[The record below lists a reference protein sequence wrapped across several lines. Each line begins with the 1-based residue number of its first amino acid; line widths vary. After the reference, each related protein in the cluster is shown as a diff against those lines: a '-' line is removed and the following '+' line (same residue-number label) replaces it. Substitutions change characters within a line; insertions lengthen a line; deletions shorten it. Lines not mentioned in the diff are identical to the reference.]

1 MEQSL
6 HDERHRDCQT
16 NQWPASCSGCS
27 HFPKN
32 TQVWKKLTIQRQ
44 NNKKSWGYRGA
55 CPALGLPELQP
66 MDVLA
71 QHTHRG
77 DTFHLGSVT
86 LTAGPWRI
94 SLVTPSMLAS
104 CGSCLAELL

>member
-1 MEQSL
+1 M
-6 HDERHRDCQT
+6 
-16 NQWPASCSGCS
+16 G
-27 HFPKN
+27 
-32 TQVWKKLTIQRQ
+32 
-44 NNKKSWGYRGA
+44 
-55 CPALGLPELQP
+55 
-66 MDVLA
+66 VLA

-104 CGSCLAELL
+104 CGSCLAELNSNQHHPVTDGFCIYPPKAGNLVWLPVKLHKV